1 MQCIA
6 TKRTHTAKQEDIF
19 GAILTNKTII
29 KEVMSLAAKAEL
41 GALYLNAKEAA
52 YLHQILNKMEHPQPR
67 MPIQTDNTTA
77 ERVINDDK
85 IQPKCTKVMDMWYHW
100 LRDYKASL
108 YYKGVLDKLAYKSSR
123 SEFLQRKNLNFPPE
137 GFQRNNY

>member
-85 IQPKCTKVMDMWYHW
+85 IQPKCTKVMDM
-100 LRDYKASL
+100 
-108 YYKGVLDKLAYKSSR
+108 
-123 SEFLQRKNLNFPPE
+123 
-137 GFQRNNY
+137 